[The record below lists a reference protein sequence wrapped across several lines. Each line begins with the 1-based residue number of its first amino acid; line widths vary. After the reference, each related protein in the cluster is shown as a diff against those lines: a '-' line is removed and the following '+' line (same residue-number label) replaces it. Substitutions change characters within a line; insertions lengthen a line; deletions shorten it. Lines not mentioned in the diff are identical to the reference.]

1 MAALLSHAEAEVGGD
16 DITPQ
21 EIRVGGGTMVQSQ
34 VRRSLLDAGCC
45 IVTVARKRYPRSSR
59 GRRPPLSRFTDR
71 HFAGFPRVRA
81 LSIRTSATCADG

>member
-21 EIRVGGGTMVQSQ
+21 EIRVGGGTTVQSQ

-45 IVTVARKRYPRSSR
+45 IVTVAREHYPRSSR
-59 GRRPPLSRFTDR
+59 GRRPSLSRFTDGP
-71 HFAGFPRVRA
+71 FAGFPRVRA
-81 LSIRTSATCADG
+81 LSIRTSATCVDG